1 MRKFTAAGAIAL
13 GALVAAVGIGSGTA
27 SGFPPGDWQVQS
39 SKYAISISGAS
50 IPAGHVCDVS
60 LMNFR
65 TGQALPGH
73 RLTAPVSG
81 IVKYDYTNLPPGKW
95 VGKIV
100 CYDPKTFV
108 GDTYGR
114 AFAFTGHTWAGD
126 QWVSNVTGGAFPQ

>member
-1 MRKFTAAGAIAL
+1 VRKFTAAGAIAL
-13 GALVAAVGIGSGTA
+13 GALAAVVGLGTGAA
-27 SGFPPGDWQVQS
+27 SADGGDWQVLS
-39 SKYAISISGAS
+39 SEHAVSISGAS

-60 LMNFR
+60 LVNFR
-65 TGQALPGH
+65 TGQALPGQ
-73 RLTAPVSG
+73 RLTAAVAG

-100 CYDPKTFV
+100 CYDRKSFV

-114 AFAFTGHTWAGD
+114 AFAFTGPSWARD

>member
-13 GALVAAVGIGSGTA
+13 GALVAAVGLGAGTA
-27 SGFPPGDWQVQS
+27 SADGGDWQVQS
-39 SKYAISISGAS
+39 SKYAISISAAS

-60 LMNFR
+60 LVNFR
-65 TGQALPGH
+65 TGQPQPGH
-73 RLTAPVSG
+73 RLTATVAG

-100 CYDPKTFV
+100 CYNPKTFV